1 VGYIRVQTTRKHI
14 RFVFYHSINVKEMF
28 VRAEK
33 GIGLHIDVSI
43 VVWTLVCKG
52 KLASQIARLVAI
64 VVKKKNSDFFLV
76 GGENSWIV
84 AM

>member
-1 VGYIRVQTTRKHI
+1 
-14 RFVFYHSINVKEMF
+14 MF

-43 VVWTLVCKG
+43 VVWTLICKG

-64 VVKKKNSDFFLV
+64 VVKKKFGFFLV